1 MKQRLG
7 LINKCFIKNKWIMK
21 NVNFNQ
27 QTYFKTDS
35 CWFQKVDT
43 EWGGLSNMKGI
54 VYPLLVN
61 KRRILTSEA
70 LYQACRFPDFPEIQE
85 EIIKQKSPMAAK
97 MKSKPHR
104 LKCTR
109 ADFEEEKV
117 AIMYWCL
124 RVKLAC
130 NPNGFGHLLKK
141 SGTKPIVEVSHK
153 DKFWGTMVSK
163 TNSNE
168 LEGINVLGQLLM
180 ELRSFYLVNQESK
193 AYLTVEPLDIPNFN
207 LFGKPIEAVV
217 HPSLLTL

>member
-1 MKQRLG
+1 MEN
-7 LINKCFIKNKWIMK
+7 I
-21 NVNFNQ
+21 NFNH
-27 QTYFKTDS
+27 QTYSKKES

-61 KRRILTSEA
+61 KRRVLTSEA
-70 LYQACRFPDFPEIQE
+70 LYQACRFTDFPEIQE
-85 EIIKQKSPMAAK
+85 EIVKQKSPMAAK

-130 NPNGFGHLLKK
+130 NPNGFGYLLKK
-141 SGTKPIVEVSHK
+141 TGIRAIVEVSHK
-153 DKFWGTMVSK
+153 DLFWGTK
-163 TNSNE
+163 EDKSNPNNVI
-168 LEGINVLGQLLM
+168 GANVLGQLLM
-180 ELRSFYLVNQESK
+180 DLRSFYLANQQSK
-193 AYLTVEPLDIPNFN
+193 SYLSVEPLNIPDFK
-207 LFGKPIEAVV
+207 LFGKQIETIV
-217 HPSLLTL
+217 HPSLLIK

>member
-1 MKQRLG
+1 MEN
-7 LINKCFIKNKWIMK
+7 I
-21 NVNFNQ
+21 NFNH
-27 QTYFKTDS
+27 QTYSKKES

-97 MKSKPHR
+97 MKSKPYR

-109 ADFEEEKV
+109 DDFEEEKV

-141 SGTKPIVEVSHK
+141 TGTRAIVEVSHK
-153 DKFWGTMVSK
+153 DLFWGTKEDIS
-163 TNSNE
+163 NSNT
-168 LEGINVLGQLLM
+168 LIGANVLGQLLM
-180 ELRSFYLVNQESK
+180 ELRSFYLENQVSK
-193 AYLTVEPLDIPNFN
+193 AYLTVEPKDITNFK
-207 LFGKPIEAVV
+207 LFGEQIEPIV
-217 HPSLLTL
+217 HPSLLTH

>member
-1 MKQRLG
+1 MEN
-7 LINKCFIKNKWIMK
+7 I
-21 NVNFNQ
+21 NFNH
-27 QTYFKTDS
+27 QTYSKKET

-54 VYPLLVN
+54 IYPLLVN

-97 MKSKPHR
+97 MKSKPYR

-109 ADFEEEKV
+109 DDFEEEKV

-141 SGTKPIVEVSHK
+141 TGTRAIVEVSHK
-153 DKFWGTMVSK
+153 DLFWGTKEDIS
-163 TNSNE
+163 NSNTII
-168 LEGINVLGQLLM
+168 GVNVLGQLLM
-180 ELRSFYLVNQESK
+180 ELRSFYLENQVSK
-193 AYLTVEPLDIPNFN
+193 AYLTVEPIDITNFK
-207 LFGKPIEAVV
+207 LFGEQIKPIV
-217 HPSLLTL
+217 HPSLLTK

>member
-1 MKQRLG
+1 MEN
-7 LINKCFIKNKWIMK
+7 I
-21 NVNFNQ
+21 NFNH
-27 QTYFKTDS
+27 QTYSKKET

-54 VYPLLVN
+54 IYPLLVN

-97 MKSKPHR
+97 MKSKPYR

-109 ADFEEEKV
+109 DDFEEEKV

-141 SGTKPIVEVSHK
+141 TGTRAIVEVSHK
-153 DKFWGTMVSK
+153 DLFWGTKEDIS
-163 TNSNE
+163 NSNTII
-168 LEGINVLGQLLM
+168 GANVLGQLLM
-180 ELRSFYLVNQESK
+180 ELRSFYLENQVSK
-193 AYLTVEPLDIPNFN
+193 AYLTVEPIDITNFK
-207 LFGKPIEAVV
+207 LFGEQIKPIV
-217 HPSLLTL
+217 HPSLLTH

>member
-1 MKQRLG
+1 MEN
-7 LINKCFIKNKWIMK
+7 I
-21 NVNFNQ
+21 NFNH
-27 QTYFKTDS
+27 QTYSKKET

-54 VYPLLVN
+54 IYPLLVN

-97 MKSKPHR
+97 MKSKPYR

-109 ADFEEEKV
+109 DDFEEEKV

-141 SGTKPIVEVSHK
+141 TGTRAIVEVSHK
-153 DKFWGTMVSK
+153 DLFWGTKEDIS
-163 TNSNE
+163 NSNTII
-168 LEGINVLGQLLM
+168 GVNVLGQLLM
-180 ELRSFYLVNQESK
+180 ELRSFYLENQVSK
-193 AYLTVEPLDIPNFN
+193 AYLTVEPIDITNFK
-207 LFGKPIEAVV
+207 LFGEQIKPIV
-217 HPSLLTL
+217 HPSLLTH

>member
-1 MKQRLG
+1 MK
-7 LINKCFIKNKWIMK
+7 II
-21 NVNFNQ
+21 NFNH
-27 QTYFKTDS
+27 QTYSKKDT

-109 ADFEEEKV
+109 DDFEEEKV

-141 SGTKPIVEVSHK
+141 TGTRAIVEVSHK
-153 DKFWGTMVSK
+153 DLFWGTKEDIS
-163 TNSNE
+163 NSNTII
-168 LEGINVLGQLLM
+168 GVNVLGQLLM
-180 ELRSFYLVNQESK
+180 ELRSFYLENQVSK
-193 AYLTVEPLDIPNFN
+193 AYLTVEPKDITNFK
-207 LFGKPIEAVV
+207 LFGEQIKPIV
-217 HPSLLTL
+217 HPSLLTH

>member
-1 MKQRLG
+1 
-7 LINKCFIKNKWIMK
+7 
-21 NVNFNQ
+21 
-27 QTYFKTDS
+27 
-35 CWFQKVDT
+35 
-43 EWGGLSNMKGI
+43 MKGI

-70 LYQACRFPDFPEIQE
+70 LYQACRFPDYPEIQE

-141 SGTKPIVEVSHK
+141 TGTRPIVEVSHK
-153 DKFWGTMVSK
+153 DLFWGTK
-163 TNSNE
+163 EDKSNPNNVI
-168 LEGINVLGQLLM
+168 GVNVLGQLLM
-180 ELRSFYLVNQESK
+180 ELRSFYLENQVSK
-193 AYLTVEPLDIPNFN
+193 AYLTVEPLDIANFK
-207 LFGKPIEAVV
+207 LFGEPIEPVV
-217 HPSLLTL
+217 HPILKLN

>member
-1 MKQRLG
+1 MEN
-7 LINKCFIKNKWIMK
+7 I
-21 NVNFNQ
+21 NFNH
-27 QTYFKTDS
+27 QTYSKKET
-35 CWFQKVDT
+35 CCFQKVDT

-54 VYPLLVN
+54 IYPLLVN

-97 MKSKPHR
+97 MKSKPYR

-109 ADFEEEKV
+109 DDFEEEKV

-141 SGTKPIVEVSHK
+141 TGTRAIVEVSHK
-153 DKFWGTMVSK
+153 DLFWGTKEDIS
-163 TNSNE
+163 NSNTII
-168 LEGINVLGQLLM
+168 GANVLGQLLM
-180 ELRSFYLVNQESK
+180 ELRSFYLENQVSK
-193 AYLTVEPLDIPNFN
+193 AYLTVEPIDITNFK
-207 LFGKPIEAVV
+207 LFGEQIKPIV
-217 HPSLLTL
+217 HPSLLTH

>member
-1 MKQRLG
+1 
-7 LINKCFIKNKWIMK
+7 MK
-21 NVNFNQ
+21 NINFNH
-27 QTYFKTDS
+27 QTYSKKDT

-54 VYPLLVN
+54 IYPLLVN

-70 LYQACRFPDFPEIQE
+70 LYQAFRFPDFPEIQE

-109 ADFEEEKV
+109 DDFEEEKV

-141 SGTKPIVEVSHK
+141 TGTRAIVEVSHK
-153 DKFWGTMVSK
+153 DLFWGTKEDIS
-163 TNSNE
+163 NSNTII
-168 LEGINVLGQLLM
+168 GVNVLGQLLM
-180 ELRSFYLVNQESK
+180 ELRSFYLENQVSK
-193 AYLTVEPLDIPNFN
+193 AYLTVEPIDITNFK
-207 LFGKPIEAVV
+207 LFGEQIKPIV
-217 HPSLLTL
+217 HPSLLTH